1 MMTFTR
7 VYAFMA
13 CLLAL
18 SGCTGT
24 TYSSHF
30 DCPMGR
36 GAGCASVSKVNK
48 LIDTQQID
56 LGGDDSPRVHQGSS
70 GQGVFVY
77 YGPDELGHLLS
88 QDHPQPEGGQR

>member
-1 MMTFTR
+1 MMTFKR
-7 VYAFMA
+7 DHSFLIL
-13 CLLAL
+13 LLAL
-18 SGCTGT
+18 GGCTGT

-48 LIDTQQID
+48 LIDAQQID
-56 LGGDDSPRVHQGSS
+56 LGGEDTPRSPQVSS
-70 GQGVFVY
+70 GQPVFVY

-88 QDHPQPEGGQR
+88 QGQNQKGESR